1 MPPGPAL
8 YSIGHSNHAWKDFIA
23 LLEMHSIEAL
33 ADVRSV
39 PYSRFYPHFR
49 REKLKSELEAC
60 GIDYIFMG
68 AELGGR
74 PNNGIAASKSNRWAL
89 YRQMACQPAF
99 KDGVDSL
106 SQQARSARTAMMC
119 SEGDPAECHRYLLIT
134 NVLKTEGERVSH
146 ILRDG
151 SIKGTATIKTY
162 DQLPKLYSE
171 DRHLFR

>member
-1 MPPGPAL
+1 MPPGSAL
-8 YSIGHSNHAWKDFIA
+8 YSIGHSNPAWKDFIA
-23 LLEMHSIEAL
+23 LLEMHSIAAL

-49 REKLKSELEAC
+49 REKLKSELGAC

-74 PNNGIAASKSNRWAL
+74 PNNGIAASRSNRWAL
-89 YRQMACQPAF
+89 YREMAGQPAF

-106 SQQARSARTAMMC
+106 SQQARSSRTVMMC

-134 NVLKTEGERVSH
+134 NVLKTEGELVSH
-146 ILRDG
+146 ILRNG
-151 SIKGTATIKTY
+151 SIEETEKIKTY
-162 DQLPKLYSE
+162 DQLQKLYSE
-171 DRHLFR
+171 KPRLFR

>member
-1 MPPGPAL
+1 MAGQPVL
-8 YSIGHSNHAWKDFIA
+8 YSIGHSNHAWRDFTA

-49 REKLKSELEAC
+49 REKLKSELAAC

-74 PNNGIAASKSNRWAL
+74 PTNGVAASRSNRWTL
-89 YRQMACQPAF
+89 YREMAGQPAF

-134 NVLKTEGERVSH
+134 NVLENKGELVNH

-151 SIKGTATIKTY
+151 SIEDTEKIKTY

-171 DRHLFR
+171 ERHLFR